1 MSERHRDEPKASMS
15 PVSLPV
21 DAREAAVERRP
32 RFIAFDADPETD
44 GILEKVGVGG
54 VRCEN
59 REQFSAA
66 LTLPSTLMVVM
77 THGYACFPD
86 WVSDH
91 GRGNAKQEV
100 EIAAVAPEQFDCDA
114 LVLTVCNQYRPSA
127 WLRRL
132 RPGAILAS
140 SPDLVSTSAIG
151 SFASGLLAADVTSRP
166 QFEAVRKDVGRRCS
180 TLLSRRWVVWERKA
194 PPAFSSIRRSA
205 V

>member
-1 MSERHRDEPKASMS
+1 MSGRRGNEPTASLS
-15 PVSLPV
+15 PLSPPV
-21 DAREAAVERRP
+21 DALADTVERRP

-44 GILEKVGVGG
+44 GILKKVGGG
-54 VRCEN
+54 AVRCEN
-59 REQFSAA
+59 GAQFSAA
-66 LTLPSTLMVVM
+66 LALPSTLMVVM
-77 THGYACFPD
+77 THGFACFPE

-91 GRGNAKQEV
+91 GRGDAKQEV

-114 LVLTVCNQYRPSA
+114 LVLMVCNQYRPSA

-151 SFASGLLAADVTSRP
+151 SFASALLEADMTSRA
-166 QFEAVRKDVGRRCS
+166 QFETIREDVGRRCS

-194 PPAFSSIRRSA
+194 P
-205 V
+205 